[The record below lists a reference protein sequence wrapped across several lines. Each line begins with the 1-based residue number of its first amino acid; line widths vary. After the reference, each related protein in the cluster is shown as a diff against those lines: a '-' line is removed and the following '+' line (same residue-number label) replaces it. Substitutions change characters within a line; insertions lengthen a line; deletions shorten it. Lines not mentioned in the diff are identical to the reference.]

1 MPFQKSI
8 AADSQIILRQ
18 LIFQSKPNDS
28 SFGAQIFHA
37 PRPQNFSIGNPRSDI
52 PVIENRTSY
61 NPHRILLKIKEGL
74 LARILLFSYFC
85 RQKQKQTCL

>member
-1 MPFQKSI
+1 M
-8 AADSQIILRQ
+8 
-18 LIFQSKPNDS
+18 IFQSKPNDFP
-28 SFGAQIFHA
+28 FGAQKFHA

-61 NPHRILLKIKEGL
+61 GSHRILLKIKEEL

-85 RQKQKQTCL
+85 RQE